1 VVGQRLTASPMNVDT
16 GYLILDHEDTQL
28 TLDAGRGGA
37 IREFN
42 WRDHPIFRPTPPGAG
57 DDVFDMACFPMVPYV
72 NRIAGGRFSFG
83 ARAVHLK
90 RNWTQDPN
98 PLHGQG
104 WRSPW
109 TIVDA
114 TDSSATLMFEGGA
127 DEWPWRYRAEQ
138 QFQLRPSALTV
149 TLSVENL
156 AQSSMPAML
165 GLHPYFGDAG
175 RAQLQASAPRVWLT
189 DRASL
194 PIEKVATPAEW
205 SFDCARAIAA
215 VPLDNCFA
223 DWNESAV
230 IVWPDRRVDIH
241 ASNCHYLHVYA
252 PAGRDFFCVEPQS
265 AAAGALTRGQ
275 GEAEVVAPG
284 GRFEVRVSFEIGAA

>member
-1 VVGQRLTASPMNVDT
+1 MNLAIDYLVLQHEHT
-16 GYLILDHEDTQL
+16 QLILDAVH
-28 TLDAGRGGA
+28 GGG

-42 WRDHPIFRPTPPGAG
+42 WRNRPIFRPTPQDAG
-57 DDVFDMACFPMVPYV
+57 NDSFDLACFPMVPYV

-83 ARAVHLK
+83 ARGVHLQS
-90 RNWTQDPN
+90 NWSQDPH

-109 TIVDA
+109 TIADA
-114 TDSSATLMFEGGA
+114 TDSSATLTFEGGG

-138 QFQLRPSALTV
+138 QFQLSPSALCV

-156 AQSSMPAML
+156 ALSSMPAML
-165 GLHPYFGDAG
+165 GLHPYFGDAA
-175 RAQLQASAPRVWLT
+175 RARLEARAPRVWLT

-194 PIEKVATPAEW
+194 PIEKVATPAGW
-205 SFDCARAIAA
+205 SFDHARPVTA

-230 IVWPDRRVDIH
+230 LLWPDRRVNIH
-241 ASNCHYLHVYA
+241 ASNCRYLHVYA

>member
-1 VVGQRLTASPMNVDT
+1 MNVAID
-16 GYLILDHEDTQL
+16 YLVLQHEHTRL
-28 TLDAGRGGA
+28 NVDAVRGGS
-37 IREFN
+37 IREFT
-42 WRDHPIFRPTPPGAG
+42 WRNRPVFRATPPSAG
-57 DDVFDMACFPMVPYV
+57 DDVFDLACFPMVPYV

-83 ARAVHLK
+83 ARAVHL
-90 RNWTQDPN
+90 RSNWSQDPH

-104 WRSPW
+104 WQSSW
-109 TIVDA
+109 TVVDA
-114 TDSSATLMFEGGA
+114 SDSSATLMFEGGG

-138 QFQLRPSALTV
+138 QFQLSSSTLSV

-156 AQSSMPAML
+156 ALSSMPAML

-175 RAQLQASAPRVWLT
+175 RARLQAHVPRVWLT

-194 PIEKVATPAEW
+194 PIEKVATPVGW
-205 SFDCARAIAA
+205 LFDHARPVSA

-223 DWNESAV
+223 DWDQSAV
-230 IVWPDRRVDIH
+230 ILWPDRKVEIR
-241 ASNCHYLHVYA
+241 ASPCRYLHVYA

-284 GRFEVRVSFEIGAA
+284 GRFEVRVSFEVGAV